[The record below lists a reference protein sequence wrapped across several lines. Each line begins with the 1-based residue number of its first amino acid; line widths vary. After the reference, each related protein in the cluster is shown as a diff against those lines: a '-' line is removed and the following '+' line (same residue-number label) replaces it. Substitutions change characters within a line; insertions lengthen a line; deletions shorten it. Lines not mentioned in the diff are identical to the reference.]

1 MIVHR
6 LLDAVFRTLDTIDA
20 VRARVDAVLGRGEAQ
35 PPSGWPA
42 TVEGLIVEEPSVVA
56 RDASAIRGTWTE
68 PQDLDAWRADADEA
82 PAAPTKKAPA
92 AKAPAKR
99 APAAKTAAVKA
110 SSPPPSSESAKAP
123 KAAKPKASKAAAK
136 PKKEKPASKVPA
148 PTSRKGSVDR
158 SGKDFDS
165 PRARAVEAW
174 LKETGAGIIAEDSE
188 LDGKKTLARV
198 LWAVAMA
205 EAAGSE
211 QGLTAADTSA
221 LLSSAAGVEVF
232 ATNVART
239 FRDESEL
246 FVETTPDGRS
256 KRYTVTAAGQARLA
270 EIATR

>member
-42 TVEGLIVEEPSVVA
+42 TVEGDIVVEAAPSSVVA
-56 RDASAIRGTWTE
+56 RDAEAMRATWTA
-68 PQDLDAWRADADEA
+68 PQDLDAWRAPADEPGA
-82 PAAPTKKAPA
+82 VTPKKA
-92 AKAPAKR
+92 AKASAKKA
-99 APAAKTAAVKA
+99 APSEAEAK
-110 SSPPPSSESAKAP
+110 PAKAP
-123 KAAKPKASKAAAK
+123 KAKASRAAAK
-136 PKKEKPASKVPA
+136 PKKEKPASKTPA

-165 PRARAVEAW
+165 PRTRAVEAW
-174 LKETGAGIIAEDSE
+174 IKETGAGIIAEDAE

-221 LLSSAAGVEVF
+221 LLSSSAGVEVF

-246 FVETTPDGRS
+246 FKETSPDGRS
-256 KRYTVTAAGQARLA
+256 KRYTVTVAGRGRLG